1 MSSKVNVKK
10 KNKQHHDGDF
20 VERLLPE
27 AREESRRE
35 SMAGDDELLEIYE
48 DEQGRIIDVKK
59 INRVRGRSK
68 FSAFMKTLLITLFIG
83 AVAYGAYFYFF
94 NYRPK
99 NSNLLNL
106 SIVAPVQVLAGEELV
121 YEVKYQNNSQSS
133 LEAVRVEIAYPDNF
147 VFTESLP
154 APDQNQNTW
163 NIGALNAGQQGS
175 LQIKGKLLGIAGND
189 NLLLARGSYRWQ
201 NFSLE
206 FKTEAS
212 AVVNIKDLGFSVEA
226 MSASTALLNEESH
239 INLVFSNY
247 QILPDSLDL
256 VIKLPTNTELLEVKP
271 LTVNNISPLKA
282 EKLSDNSWRLSG
294 FDKNSA
300 SQELGIKY
308 RAKEK
313 VDNQEPIILRLES
326 LANNKNYLIW
336 EQSLSIEVLNSTL
349 NLTLNL
355 NGQPNDQAV
364 NFGSTLNYSLSYSNR
379 GQESL
384 SDVVIMAVVEGDL
397 VDWSSLKDRYK
408 GQRRSNSII
417 WTKNEVPD
425 LRELLPDKEGK
436 IDFSI
441 NIPSFNESDLGKDF
455 QIRSYAQFNVGGA
468 DIKEDNTDNRS
479 NTIVSKINSDLRF
492 SEQIRYFD
500 EDNVPVGSGPLPPKV
515 GEKSV
520 FKVFWRLDNNL
531 HELNNVRV
539 EYALP
544 AYIGF
549 DGREESDFGNV
560 YFDTNSRRIVWSFD
574 HWDDASYQHQASFYI
589 SLTPRSEDRNKI
601 MVLSNGAAV
610 SALDIDTQESISL
623 KSQAKTTRL
632 EDDDIASLNND
643 GRVE

>member
-10 KNKQHHDGDF
+10 KNKHHRDGDF
-20 VERLLPE
+20 VERPLPE
-27 AREESRRE
+27 IKEDSRHE
-35 SMAGDDELLEIYE
+35 SMTGDDELLEIYE

-133 LEAVRVEIAYPDNF
+133 LEAVRIEIAYPDNF

-163 NIGALNAGQQGS
+163 NIGSLNAGQQGS

-256 VIKLPTNTELLEVKP
+256 VIKLPTNTELLKVKP